1 METNERPCGARPR
14 IDSLDWLRGLVMVV
28 MALDHTRD
36 FFGSSGLDPRD
47 VEEPL
52 LFLTRWVTHFCAPVF
67 VFLAGTSAY
76 LYGRK
81 RPDDLRRFLWTRGVW
96 LVVLE
101 WTVVRI
107 GWTFDLLPGFLPM
120 QVIWAIG
127 WSMVALSLLVRM
139 PVAWVGAIG
148 LAVIFGHN
156 ALDGVSPEHF
166 GHLGWLWTLVHGFG
180 PLAPMDAPLLPF
192 AAYALIPWVGVI
204 AVGFA
209 FGPVMGLPA
218 PLRRRWLYGLGLA
231 TTAAFVALRALGVY
245 GDPAPWAPQPGALAT
260 VLSFLN
266 CEKYPPSLLYL
277 LMTLGPSFVV
287 LALLE
292 RTSGLLQ
299 RPVGRALVTVG
310 RVPLLYYVLHVY
322 LIHAAAIAATAWV
335 GGPLATLWDGFHP
348 IFKGP
353 DAGFHLGVV
362 YAVWIGVVLA
372 LYPACR
378 WFAGVKQRRSDWW
391 LSYL

>member
-1 METNERPCGARPR
+1 MNPSDQSPSGARPR

-47 VEEPL
+47 VDEPL

-76 LYGRK
+76 FYGRK
-81 RPDDLRRFLWTRGVW
+81 RPADLPRFLWTRGLW

-107 GWTFDLLPGFLPM
+107 GWTFDVVPGFLPM

-127 WSMVALSLLVRM
+127 WSMVALALLVRL
-139 PVAWVGAIG
+139 PVAWVGAFG

-156 ALDGVSPEHF
+156 ALDGITPEQL
-166 GHLGWLWTLVHGFG
+166 GELGWLWTLVHGFG
-180 PLAPMDAPLLPF
+180 PLAPIDSPLLPF

-204 AVGFA
+204 AAGFA
-209 FGPVMGLPA
+209 FGPVMALPGKSR
-218 PLRRRWLYGLGLA
+218 LHWLVGLGLGA
-231 TTAAFVALRALGVY
+231 TASFLLLRALGAY
-245 GDPAPWAPQPGALAT
+245 GDPVPWSVQPTALST

-277 LMTLGPSFVV
+277 LMTLGP
-287 LALLE
+287 ALLLLAAVD
-292 RTSGLLQ
+292 RTK
-299 RPVGRALVTVG
+299 RPLGRALVTVG
-310 RVPLLYYVLHVY
+310 RVPLLYYVLHIY
-322 LIHAAAIAATAWV
+322 LIHAAAIVATTWA
-335 GGPLATLWDGFHP
+335 GGSLETLWDGFHP
-348 IFKGP
+348 MFKAP
-353 DAGFHLGVV
+353 SAGFDLTIV
-362 YAVWIGVVLA
+362 YTVWVGVVLA

-378 WFAGVKQRRSDWW
+378 WFAAVKQRRSDWW